1 MNADYLEIKSEFIQ
15 HYGTKGQ
22 KKGIRRFQ
30 SYEVAPTQS
39 GMVGQEVGEAAA
51 QSRRVMTKE
60 QESRVKSL
68 YGKGGVKRVNEALDR
83 GESYQGA
90 LHTEAVKRQHR
101 EAVKNEVKA
110 QAKIVTAAAVTG
122 AAYVAMADINKN
134 MESTRYDVKEAAKLS
149 YGMFKTNPKKYLAK
163 FGLTTSLAIAFGEIN
178 RSKRKLS
185 R

>member
-68 YGKGGVKRVNEALDR
+68 YGKGGLKRVNEALDR

-110 QAKIVTAAAVTG
+110 HAKITSAALIAGIGSVAV
-122 AAYVAMADINKN
+122 ADIMDSRKY
-134 MESTRYDVKEAAKLS
+134 TGGDTKRAARVS
-149 YGMFKTNPKKYLAK
+149 YEMFRSDPKKYLAK
-163 FGLTTSLAIAFGEIN
+163 VGLATAVGVGLGEIN
-178 RSKRKLS
+178 RARHKLS

>member
-110 QAKIVTAAAVTG
+110 QAKIASASVVAG
-122 AAYVAMADINKN
+122 AGLVAMTDI
-134 MESTRYDVKEAAKLS
+134 MESMKYTDGNVKKAAKLS
-149 YGMFKTNPKKYLAK
+149 YDMFKASPKKYLAK
-163 FGLTTSLAIAFGEIN
+163 MGLATAVSMGFGEIN
-178 RSKRKLS
+178 RAKHKLNY
-185 R
+185 

>member
-68 YGKGGVKRVNEALDR
+68 YGKGGLKRVNEALDR

-101 EAVKNEVKA
+101 EEVKNEVKA
-110 QAKIVTAAAVTG
+110 QAKIVSAAVVTG
-122 AAYVAMADINKN
+122 AAYVAMTDINKS
-134 MESTRYDVKEAAKLS
+134 MESTKYDVKEAAKLS
-149 YGMFKTNPKKYLAK
+149 YDMFKTSPKKYLTK
-163 FGLTTSLAIAFGEIN
+163 FGLATSLLIGFGEIN
-178 RSKRKLS
+178 RAKHKLNY
-185 R
+185 